1 MFIWIHGVCS
11 LGQLRKKRMASLLKK
26 CEWCKHIKY
35 GPGSVLTD
43 DFFLLIDI
51 LSDSVSQR
59 EKEREREIPSS
70 NKIIK
75 LESLT

>member
-1 MFIWIHGVCS
+1 
-11 LGQLRKKRMASLLKK
+11 MASLLKK

-35 GPGSVLTD
+35 GPESVLTD

>member
-1 MFIWIHGVCS
+1 
-11 LGQLRKKRMASLLKK
+11 MASLLKK

-35 GPGSVLTD
+35 GPGSVLTN

-59 EKEREREIPSS
+59 EKERERERFLAL
-70 NKIIK
+70 IK
-75 LESLT
+75 LSSLNHWHRNQNLKIYICIP

>member
-1 MFIWIHGVCS
+1 
-11 LGQLRKKRMASLLKK
+11 MASLLKK

-35 GPGSVLTD
+35 GPGSVLSD

>member
-1 MFIWIHGVCS
+1 
-11 LGQLRKKRMASLLKK
+11 MASLLKK
-26 CEWCKHIKY
+26 CEWCKHIKYIY

>member
-1 MFIWIHGVCS
+1 
-11 LGQLRKKRMASLLKK
+11 MASLLKK

-51 LSDSVSQR
+51 LSDKCLSER
-59 EKEREREIPSS
+59 KREREREIPSS

>member
-1 MFIWIHGVCS
+1 
-11 LGQLRKKRMASLLKK
+11 MASLLKK

-35 GPGSVLTD
+35 EPGSVLTD

>member
-1 MFIWIHGVCS
+1 
-11 LGQLRKKRMASLLKK
+11 MASLLKK

>member
-1 MFIWIHGVCS
+1 
-11 LGQLRKKRMASLLKK
+11 MASLLKK

-43 DFFLLIDI
+43 DFLLSIDI

-75 LESLT
+75 LESLTYKSKFKDIYICIP